1 MATEQN
7 TWVYGNLVSVSQGTY
22 RVILKWESLS
32 ATPSSISVRLS
43 AQVYFNNLSGITSA
57 AVSINDEALFTGN
70 ISCANGA
77 ANGPSSSY
85 WSKNIYN
92 IPKSTSAQERI
103 FSARV
108 ITSFGTSTA
117 QVSVSI
123 PPLPSY
129 IVSYNAN
136 GGQGAPGSQR
146 KYLDVN
152 LTLSSVRPTRE
163 GYNFLGWGTSSSSTA
178 VTFPA
183 GSDYTFNQGITLYA
197 VWEKAKSE
205 RNHNLVEA
213 KDLNEKPGN
222 SLLTTLE
229 NIPISNPS
237 DLYYSAKTAIENL
250 ISICEDTDMVRKD
263 GLVKANLKTEIDA
276 NIREINKIVIF
287 NLFKRG

>member
-1 MATEQN
+1 MATAQN

-22 RVILKWESLS
+22 RVVLKWEPLS
-32 ATPSSISVRLS
+32 TTQSSINVRLS
-43 AQVYFNNLSGITSA
+43 AQVYFNNLSGITA
-57 AVSINDEALFTGN
+57 TVLINNETLFTGEVT
-70 ISCANGA
+70 CANGA
-77 ANGPSSSY
+77 INEVSSSY

-92 IPKSTSAQERI
+92 IPKSTLAQERA

-108 ITSFGTSTA
+108 LTSFGTSTA
-117 QVSVSI
+117 QVIISI

-129 IVSYNAN
+129 TVSYNAN
-136 GGQGAPGSQR
+136 GGQGAPGSQY
-146 KYLDVN
+146 KYFDVN
-152 LTLSSVRPTRE
+152 LTLSSVKPTRE

-183 GSDYTFNQGITLYA
+183 GSDYTFNYGMTLYA

-250 ISICEDTDMVRKD
+250 INICKDTDMVRKD
-263 GLVKANLKTEIDA
+263 GLVKANLKTEIDT